1 MAPKFLFNSQH
12 TLSTHASQSIYRDT
26 FVLFFTRQSSTFERS
41 DRTFHLYIPI
51 KRIYLETAGEN
62 VLTSHAPSIEDRS
75 KVASSGVARKA
86 IGCFTDS
93 ILQNEAGTVT
103 RTKMDRTFEVAWEV
117 ILEARKHHRAIVFL
131 SVARRDGESHGTA
144 VEQRRTNSCQSVRGL
159 VLADPLLY
167 DRPLP
172 VMLWLLMYSVH
183 DVYSR
188 RATSATTRRK
198 SHASTG
204 NTMCVCLPI

>member
-41 DRTFHLYIPI
+41 DRTFHLYVPI

-159 VLADPLLY
+159 VLVDPSL
-167 DRPLP
+167 RP
-172 VMLWLLMYSVH
+172 SSAR
-183 DVYSR
+183 DVVVANVLGPR
-188 RATSATTRRK
+188 
-198 SHASTG
+198 
-204 NTMCVCLPI
+204 CI